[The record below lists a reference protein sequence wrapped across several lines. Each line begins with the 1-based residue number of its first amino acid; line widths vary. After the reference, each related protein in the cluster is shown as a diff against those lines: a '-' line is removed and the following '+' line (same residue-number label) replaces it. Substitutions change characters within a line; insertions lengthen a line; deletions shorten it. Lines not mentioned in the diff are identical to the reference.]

1 MKSNVSLVRRLG
13 SMIYDLFLVFSL
25 VFFVSGVVIII
36 ISNKQAITSP
46 VFFFLC
52 PLPLTYAY
60 FALSWVKGKQT
71 LGMKA
76 WKFEI
81 AQSNGEHITYAQSFI
96 RFFLSSIS
104 LIGLKRR
111 PISAF
116 HSNRPRFHFE
126 KSTHIPIEKSRGTI
140 YARPNPNHLITVK
153 IKKNLFKKSFF
164 LC

>member
-25 VFFVSGVVIII
+25 VFFVSGIVIII
-36 ISNKQAITSP
+36 ISNKQAITNP

-81 AQSNGEHITYAQSFI
+81 VQSNGEHITYGQSLI

-104 LIGLKRR
+104 LFGIGFVFQLFNKHKI
-111 PISAF
+111 PLHDYYSKTYLIS
-116 HSNRPRFHFE
+116 
-126 KSTHIPIEKSRGTI
+126 TI
-140 YARPNPNHLITVK
+140 K
-153 IKKNLFKKSFF
+153 
-164 LC
+164 

>member
-1 MKSNVSLVRRLG
+1 MKSNVPLVRRLG
-13 SMIYDLFLVFSL
+13 SMTYDLFLVFSL

-76 WKFEI
+76 PQMSLYQDRVLILRHQYFLKPYI
-81 AQSNGEHITYAQSFI
+81 PSNSIYLQIFCYYLLFI
-96 RFFLSSIS
+96 LLLN
-104 LIGLKRR
+104 LI
-111 PISAF
+111 
-116 HSNRPRFHFE
+116 
-126 KSTHIPIEKSRGTI
+126 
-140 YARPNPNHLITVK
+140 HL
-153 IKKNLFKKSFF
+153 
-164 LC
+164 CEG

>member
-25 VFFVSGVVIII
+25 VFFVSGVIIII

-104 LIGLKRR
+104 LIGIGFVFQLFNKHKI
-111 PISAF
+111 PLHDYYSKTYLIS
-116 HSNRPRFHFE
+116 
-126 KSTHIPIEKSRGTI
+126 TI
-140 YARPNPNHLITVK
+140 K
-153 IKKNLFKKSFF
+153 
-164 LC
+164 

>member
-25 VFFVSGVVIII
+25 VFFISGIVIII

-81 AQSNGEHITYAQSFI
+81 VQSNGEHITYGQSLI

-104 LIGLKRR
+104 LLGIGFVFQLFNKHKI
-111 PISAF
+111 PLHDYYSKTYLIS
-116 HSNRPRFHFE
+116 
-126 KSTHIPIEKSRGTI
+126 TI
-140 YARPNPNHLITVK
+140 K
-153 IKKNLFKKSFF
+153 
-164 LC
+164 